1 MASSDQL
8 SEGKRRFRIGILA
21 IQGAFLEH
29 QVALKKAQSCF
40 RPDISIEV
48 MEIRHLRDI
57 KPDLDGVIIPGGE
70 STTVSMFLQRNGMI
84 EPLRDW
90 IQSKNHVTW
99 GTCAGMILLSKI
111 TENQKIGGQSTLS
124 IMDTDVSRN
133 FFGRQMQ
140 SFEADISLL
149 DEELKTTAGKN
160 NFHGVFIRAPAIKE
174 TYTPEVKV
182 LATLHRDDAE
192 NDIIVAAKQGNV
204 FSTAFHPELT
214 DDYTWHLYFLQLIET
229 VKNS

>member
-1 MASSDQL
+1 MPSSEQL
-8 SEGKRRFRIGILA
+8 SNGKQRFKIGILA
-21 IQGAFLEH
+21 VQGAFLEH
-29 QVALKKAQSCF
+29 QVALKKAHASF
-40 RPDISIEV
+40 RPDSYIEV
-48 MEIRHLRDI
+48 IEIRHLCDI

-70 STTVSMFLQRNGMI
+70 STTISLFLQRNGMI

-90 IQSKNHVTW
+90 ILSKTHVTW

-111 TENQKIGGQSTLS
+111 TENMKMGGQSTLS

-149 DEELKTTAGKN
+149 DEELLATAGKK
-160 NFHGVFIRAPAIKE
+160 NFHGVFIRAPAIIKTE
-174 TYTPEVKV
+174 SPEVKV
-182 LATLHRDDAE
+182 LATLHRDDVE

-214 DDYTWHLYFLQLIET
+214 DDYTWHLYFLQLIQK